1 VAGCVN
7 GAPYY
12 TNPDIPN
19 RMFCYD
25 VLQKYSIVHTDDMYY
40 NYYGTD
46 YYCWTWRTDTRYA
59 YCGSSGV
66 DVMNKCP
73 NNMYVKGRS
82 GRDSISRYSSV
93 VASDC
98 EDPNGFTFVDNA
110 CLQENDGYTHS
121 LCLSDDAFD
130 GGFAQLFDE
139 STADFHVY
147 SEVCKNGKPVYFYNV
162 FEETDDVVIELD
174 EDADFDEFVVDDEL
188 VEVGKRFFL
197 HYSEE
202 GNWVV
207 SMNQISDIYK
217 AICYEDN
224 LLECTANAWSVL
236 NETMVEYEKYIDA
249 NHTLYGIEYT
259 SITEDIQ
266 MSVAQ
271 NECGYVAAQEQN
283 GSGVGTTELVA
294 IVAAIVF
301 ILVAVLFGVFV
312 FRKKKMEKG
321 VVGWDTKEKVA
332 DDEEEI
338 EIEADIPMVTNM

>member
-139 STADFHVY
+139 STIEFTVY

-162 FEETDDVVIELD
+162 FAEEEDTGIEVSADSDFNEYSVDVNTNE
-174 EDADFDEFVVDDEL
+174 
-188 VEVGKRFFL
+188 VEQKFFL
-197 HYSEE
+197 HYSDD

-207 SMNQISDIYK
+207 SMNEISEIYK
-217 AICYEDN
+217 AICYEEN

-236 NETMVEYEKYIDA
+236 HETMVEYEEYIDVNRSIYA
-249 NHTLYGIEYT
+249 LEYET
-259 SITEDIQ
+259 SIVVDIQ
-266 MSVAQ
+266 MSIVQ
-271 NECGYVAAQEQN
+271 NECGYVAAQEN
-283 GSGVGTTELVA
+283 GSGMGTTELVA
-294 IVAAIVF
+294 VI
-301 ILVAVLFGVFV
+301 AVLVFV
-312 FRKKKMEKG
+312 VLALVFGYFVFKKKKMQKG
-321 VVGWDTKEKVA
+321 VVSWKNDKEKVTDVDA
-332 DDEEEI
+332 DVPI
-338 EIEADIPMVTNM
+338 TTNM